1 MLLPVLSN
9 RPPKASSP
17 WWEQELAP
25 SLPHMV
31 RAGYIT
37 LSRPTNSDSNV
48 AFGDRWTIDD
58 IVEDLAPSTG
68 IQPMHAVLPVQR
80 EPSSCGKLEPNSNWE
95 SINMPHVDLLFG
107 FQWWHSLCHWEVS
120 FGAWKVAAKYLESLK
135 TSVTMGSHCSQ
146 VLRTVILQELPGTS
160 PTTTSI
166 GNSISISESINNDIA
181 ISATLVYKL
190 CVFDS
195 STSTLQS
202 WYHQ

>member
-1 MLLPVLSN
+1 M
-9 RPPKASSP
+9 
-17 WWEQELAP
+17 
-25 SLPHMV
+25 
-31 RAGYIT
+31 
-37 LSRPTNSDSNV
+37 
-48 AFGDRWTIDD
+48 
-58 IVEDLAPSTG
+58 
-68 IQPMHAVLPVQR
+68 
-80 EPSSCGKLEPNSNWE
+80 
-95 SINMPHVDLLFG
+95 
-107 FQWWHSLCHWEVS
+107 
-120 FGAWKVAAKYLESLK
+120 AAKYLESLK

-202 WYHQ
+202 